1 MADWADTAQDED
13 QYQAAHGSDGG
24 ESEASQYEEPKP
36 SWDTAKTETIVE
48 VDAEGNRYEVVRKV
62 RSYHVDRPITL
73 ADIRAKLGHFGKGR
87 GDQSTLA
94 SVEPPLALEMGSVD
108 QYERESRAEVKRMIH
123 EASSIDV
130 VVKDEH
136 LRMVRDMEEKLKKDP
151 KAARASGGTST
162 WGAVA
167 SKATDNR
174 EQLTTGIR
182 IRNLS
187 DDITQE
193 NLSRIFE
200 GRGWITKNVRIP
212 RGDNNQ
218 TRGFAFVIFEEA
230 WMADAAIKEA
240 RFHFKNVVLDVSRAE
255 TRT

>member
-1 MADWADTAQDED
+1 MSNWADAAQDEE
-13 QYQAAHGSDGG
+13 QYQAAYGSDDNDSY
-24 ESEASQYEEPKP
+24 SEYEDPRP
-36 SWDTAKTETIVE
+36 SWDTAKTEITFE
-48 VDAEGNRYEVVRKV
+48 VDADGNRFEVMRKV
-62 RSYHVDRPITL
+62 RSYHVDRPVTM
-73 ADIRAKLGHFGKGR
+73 ADIRAKLEHFGKGK
-87 GDQSTLA
+87 GDQSTLVSA
-94 SVEPPLALEMGSVD
+94 EPPLALEMGAVD
-108 QYERESRAEVKRMIH
+108 QFERESRAEVKRMIH
-123 EASSIDV
+123 EASSIDI

-136 LRMVRDMEEKLKKDP
+136 LRVVREMEEKAKKDP
-151 KAARASGGTST
+151 RAVRSGAGST
-162 WGAVA
+162 WGAIA
-167 SKATDNR
+167 SKSTDNR
-174 EQLTTGIR
+174 EQSTTGIR

-230 WMADAAIKEA
+230 WMADAAIKEGK
-240 RFHFKNVVLDVSRAE
+240 FHFKNVVLDVSRAE